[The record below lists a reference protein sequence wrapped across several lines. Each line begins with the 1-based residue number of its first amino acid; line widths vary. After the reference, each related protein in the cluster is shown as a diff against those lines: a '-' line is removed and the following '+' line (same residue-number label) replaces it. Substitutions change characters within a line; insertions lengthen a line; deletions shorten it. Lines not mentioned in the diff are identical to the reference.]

1 MGGII
6 EGPTGVTDSGVVISV
21 GITVGAE
28 VDDGDAV
35 VAIEATVGAEVADDG
50 AVVVTEATVGAEV
63 ADGGA
68 VVVTEATVGAEV
80 ADGGAVWAVEV
91 TAGTE
96 VTDGDHKRNFDTKTM
111 ATMTAQ
117 IIAPK
122 PATNFQCFHVGIVG
136 GATNFRLWRVM
147 PAPVLSRSSSRICRA
162 CSSDCRASEKFPSQI
177 AFVPS
182 W

>member
-1 MGGII
+1 MNLTIRTGGGGFRKMGGII
-6 EGPTGVTDSGVVISV
+6 EGPTGVTDSGVVTSV

-28 VDDGDAV
+28 VADG
-35 VAIEATVGAEVADDG
+35 G
-50 AVVVTEATVGAEV
+50 AVAAIEATVGAEV

-68 VVVTEATVGAEV
+68 VVITEATVGAEV

-91 TAGTE
+91 TVGTE
-96 VTDGDHKRNFDTKTM
+96 VTDGDHKRNFDAKTM

-147 PAPVLSRSSSRICRA
+147 PAPALSRSCSRICRA

-182 W
+182 

>member
-6 EGPTGVTDSGVVISV
+6 EGPTGVTDSGVVISF

-28 VDDGDAV
+28 VADGAAV
-35 VAIEATVGAEVADDG
+35 VA
-50 AVVVTEATVGAEV
+50 TEATVGAEV

-68 VVVTEATVGAEV
+68 VGAVVAIEATVGAEV
-80 ADGGAVWAVEV
+80 ADGGAVWAVDV

-96 VTDGDHKRNFDTKTM
+96 VTEDDHKRNFDTKAM

-117 IIAPK
+117 INTPK
-122 PATNFQCFHVGIVG
+122 PATNFQCFHVEIVG

-147 PAPVLSRSSSRICRA
+147 PTPALSRSSSRICRA